1 MAAKPRAAVN
11 AAPLIFLAKAGL
23 LDLLEKLYGTVTT
36 TRGVMDE
43 IERPL
48 KMGLPAREIPRITGA
63 KWLQVVELPPKE
75 AEAAKALAGSLN
87 VSLGE
92 AEVGVLSRRGFDVLV
107 VADRRA
113 QRKLRE
119 EGVPAIDL
127 LDAGYEAALAGLIE
141 IQEFAKR
148 IWDVGYRT
156 ERVDNARTL
165 KS

>member
-1 MAAKPRAAVN
+1 MSVKPRAAVN

-23 LDLLEKLYGTVTT
+23 LDVLGRLYGTVTT

-43 IERPL
+43 IEKPL
-48 KMGLPAREIPRITGA
+48 KMGLPAREIPLITRA
-63 KWLQVVELPPKE
+63 KWLRVVELQPKE
-75 AEAAKALAGSLN
+75 EEAAEALARKLG

-92 AEVGVLSRRGFDVLV
+92 AEVGVLCRKGFDVLV

-127 LDAGYEAALAGLIE
+127 LDAGYEAALAGLVE
-141 IQEFAKR
+141 IQEFAQKL
-148 IWDVGYRT
+148 WDAGYRT
-156 ERVDNARTL
+156 ERVDNARSL